1 MLRLKAILTFTAAL
15 AFAAAS
21 YSARNFR
28 GYDPAAFPV
37 PVVNPPFQP
46 APWAFSI
53 WGLIFLA
60 LIVQAG
66 FGLFRRADD
75 ADWDAPRWPLLL
87 SMALGASWL
96 AVAMQA
102 PVLATVQIWIMA
114 ALALAALARVPKGAE
129 FALRAAPIGLYA
141 GWLTAATMVATGTVL
156 VGYGLLPLGLASWV
170 VLAAAVIVGLAVTA
184 RLAPGAAYPAGVIWA
199 LIGILAANTANPALV
214 AGAGVAILALGVT
227 AWVRRAG

>member
-53 WGLIFLA
+53 WGVIFLA

-66 FGLFRRADD
+66 FGLFRRAEDR
-75 ADWDAPRWPLLL
+75 AWDAPRWALFL
-87 SMALGASWL
+87 SMALGANWL

-102 PVLATVQIWIMA
+102 PVLATVQIWVMAALSLA
-114 ALALAALARVPKGAE
+114 ALALVPKGAE
-129 FALRAAPIGLYA
+129 FTSRAAPIGLYA

-156 VGYGLLPLGLASWV
+156 VGYGLLPLGVATWV

-184 RLAPGAAYPAGVIWA
+184 RLAPGVAYPAGVIWA
-199 LIGILAANTANPALV
+199 LIGIIAANTANTALV
-214 AGAGVAILALGVT
+214 AAAGGAILALGVT
-227 AWVRRAG
+227 AWIRRAG

>member
-1 MLRLKAILTFTAAL
+1 MASSSERKILQTGARRGNLAAPFAFWLKDQGDIMLRLKAILTFTAAL

-66 FGLFRRADD
+66 L
-75 ADWDAPRWPLLL
+75 
-87 SMALGASWL
+87 
-96 AVAMQA
+96 
-102 PVLATVQIWIMA
+102 
-114 ALALAALARVPKGAE
+114 LAAQRLLGHPV
-129 FALRAAPIGLYA
+129 APS
-141 GWLTAATMVATGTVL
+141 
-156 VGYGLLPLGLASWV
+156 LPDDGCCA
-170 VLAAAVIVGLAVTA
+170 
-184 RLAPGAAYPAGVIWA
+184 
-199 LIGILAANTANPALV
+199 
-214 AGAGVAILALGVT
+214 
-227 AWVRRAG
+227 

>member
-66 FGLFRRADD
+66 FGLMRRAEDPQ
-75 ADWDAPRWPLLL
+75 WDAPRGPLIL

-102 PVLATVQIWIMA
+102 PVFATVQIWIMA

-129 FALRAAPIGLYA
+129 FPLRAAPIGLYA

-170 VLAAAVIVGLAVTA
+170 VLAATVIVGLAVTA

-199 LIGILAANTANPALV
+199 LIGILVANTANPALV
-214 AGAGVAILALGVT
+214 AGTSIAILALAAT
-227 AWVRRAG
+227 AWMRRAG

>member
-1 MLRLKAILTFTAAL
+1 MPRLKAILTFTAAL

-53 WGLIFLA
+53 WGLIFLG

-66 FGLFRRADD
+66 FGLFRRAENR
-75 ADWDAPRWPLLL
+75 AWDAPRGPLFL

-102 PVLATVQIWIMA
+102 PVFATVQIWVMA

-129 FALRAAPIGLYA
+129 FPLRAAPIGLYA

-156 VGYGLLPLGLASWV
+156 VGFGVLPLGVATWV

-199 LIGILAANTANPALV
+199 LIGIIAANTANTALV
-214 AGAGVAILALGVT
+214 AAAGVAILALAVSG
-227 AWVRRAG
+227 WIRRAG